1 MHELL
6 RTFFDA
12 TNVVSGSLYP
22 NANLH
27 FDEIWEVKMALENR
41 AIEENSDLTVTI
53 EYMRRK
59 FNRYWKLTWLQIL
72 FPLIFDPRFK
82 FGYIEFRLRKAFGNN
97 ADSKIATVKKLLK
110 GLRSTHN

>member
-1 MHELL
+1 MRELL

-22 NANLH
+22 TANLH

-59 FNRYWKLTWLQIL
+59 FNRYWKLTWLQISFL
-72 FPLIFDPRFK
+72 VIFDPRFK
-82 FGYIEFRLRKAFGNN
+82 FGYIEFRLRKAFSNN